1 MLDQSFSAH
10 NFEVIFTIENRKGHV
25 DITMMSQAY
34 QNILAEIK
42 NAKMQAQN
50 IRKKKKSDRTP
61 EEILALEELDSKIK
75 DLQKE
80 KTEILADDMA
90 SIADDVNSKSFKF
103 EIDKHI
109 YEDKEEFTLRDSK
122 ASYFAMKQLLHNM
135 KRTFKIEMLGRHQI
149 MTSIKR
155 LLNMSMP
162 IFIIRTDITGFFES
176 IPQDSLLQKVYD
188 NGLLSFKSKSFI
200 KQIFYAY
207 EAIKDTSKTS
217 ANLGVPR
224 GIGISAML
232 SELYMQDID
241 IELKS
246 RNGVI
251 FYVRYVDD
259 IFMILTSLEH
269 FVSLNDYYRD
279 MRKLFKSK
287 GLELKPI
294 GSDKCQLIEY
304 RTDAFRSISFDYLGY
319 KLNLSKPRKELVT
332 VYSLSDKKI
341 QKLNERID
349 KAFKHFE
356 TMSKKDVKIARRD
369 LLDSLNYITGN
380 FRLSN
385 SKSHA
390 KAGLYY
396 NNDLIDDSSEF
407 DQFTRTLHSHI
418 INPYAGLFSDGV
430 ERNRFINALQK
441 RIVRIDFKQR
451 WESKKMYDFPLS
463 RIAEISSWL

>member
-1 MLDQSFSAH
+1 MH
-10 NFEVIFTIENRKGHV
+10 EN
-25 DITMMSQAY
+25 
-34 QNILAEIK
+34 
-42 NAKMQAQN
+42 
-50 IRKKKKSDRTP
+50 
-61 EEILALEELDSKIK
+61 
-75 DLQKE
+75 
-80 KTEILADDMA
+80 
-90 SIADDVNSKSFKF
+90 
-103 EIDKHI
+103 
-109 YEDKEEFTLRDSK
+109 KEEFTLRDSK

-188 NGLLSFKSKSFI
+188 NSLLSFKSKSFI

-217 ANLGVPR
+217 VNLGVPR

-241 IELKS
+241 KELKS

-287 GLELKPI
+287 ELELKPI

-304 RTDAFRSISFDYLGY
+304 RPDAFSPISFDYLGY
-319 KLNLSKPRKELVT
+319 KLNLSKSRKELVT

-341 QKLNERID
+341 QKLNERIN

-356 TMSKKDVKIARRD
+356 TMSKKNVKAARRD
-369 LLDSLNYITGN
+369 LLDSLNFITGN

-418 INPYAGLFSDGV
+418 INPYAGLFSDV
-430 ERNRFINALQK
+430 AERNRFIDALQK